1 MLDLQGR
8 MTEIIRAERNRAHQI
23 VEEFMLAANETVAA
37 HADTLGLPFLY
48 RVHET
53 PDEEKISDLAEFLA
67 TLGITLPVHGA
78 VKPLSLQK
86 ALAKV
91 KGLPIEQ
98 LVNTVLL
105 RTLKQARYSAENVGH
120 FGLAAETYSHFTSP
134 IRRYPDLMI
143 HRILKMAG
151 DKPLKRSPR
160 LDELADTLPGAAAH
174 CSSRERVA
182 MDAERDVVTML
193 KIEFM
198 RDKEGEEF
206 PGVITGVANFGFFVQ
221 LTEFFVEGLV
231 HVSTLAD
238 DYYHYIEK
246 QHCLRGERKKKVYR
260 IGDTVAVRVDRV
272 NRERKRID
280 FSVAG

>member
-1 MLDLQGR
+1 
-8 MTEIIRAERNRAHQI
+8 
-23 VEEFMLAANETVAA
+23 
-37 HADTLGLPFLY
+37 
-48 RVHET
+48 
-53 PDEEKISDLAEFLA
+53 
-67 TLGITLPVHGA
+67 
-78 VKPLSLQK
+78 
-86 ALAKV
+86 
-91 KGLPIEQ
+91 
-98 LVNTVLL
+98 
-105 RTLKQARYSAENVGH
+105 
-120 FGLAAETYSHFTSP
+120 
-134 IRRYPDLMI
+134 MI

-151 DKPLKRSPR
+151 SKPLKRNP
-160 LDELADTLPGAAAH
+160 LLEALADTLPETAAH
-174 CSSRERVA
+174 CSTRERVA

-206 PGVITGVANFGFFVQ
+206 PGVITGVTNFGFFVQ

-260 IGDTVAVRVDRV
+260 IGDTIAVRVDRV

-280 FSVAG
+280 FSPAG